1 MLKMTSSSDF
11 SGITMMSYLAD
22 PADPGSKPRVV
33 AQVEEHEITDLGS
46 NPGALCPSFLRFYFD

>member
-22 PADPGSKPRVV
+22 PGSKPRVV
-33 AQVEEHEITDLGS
+33 AQVEEYEITYLGS
-46 NPGALCPSFLRFYFD
+46 NPGALCLSFLQFNFDLKL

>member
-11 SGITMMSYLAD
+11 SGITMMSYL
-22 PADPGSKPRVV
+22 ADPGSKPRVV

-46 NPGALCPSFLRFYFD
+46 NPGALCPSFLRSYFD